1 VHSYLTTSSAHL
13 NHTKLE
19 DSILEATKG
28 GRLLLVILTSSSCDK
43 STDFIH
49 NEATLAAN
57 MIDESFITLDFNL
70 PTSATKPLIGI
81 IDNTSENFSHLFGT
95 ITHYPSLKFIRLVSD
110 ITTTSSSEEENEEC
124 DNAKDKTCQ
133 EESQT
138 SVESEGG
145 EVLQTWEYISS
156 RETAKD
162 IHETVLLYWYRH
174 VVSNAMSNQSNE
186 STIDSG
192 RAPIFTFSSQ
202 TDLSIFLQTHGR
214 HALKPAQPRRQHHS
228 KLEEEVFSFYMG
240 INEDLSGVFH
250 NYEYIND
257 DDNNDS
263 VSEDEQFTQEIDPYL
278 LLVQCRSQFD
288 YGEVELMEDK
298 TDGRI
303 STEEMILLQNQQQA
317 VQDFD
322 QLAEQMATRSDV
334 AFVALNASIHDT
346 DMIPDPI
353 EHVCDGLFDEIGGPS
368 NGDVA
373 FIRARR
379 YVTYS
384 VEDAV
389 KNSDHQDKKQQHHN
403 GLNNHQRKRVIH
415 NIETDWGDGVK
426 LLSPH
431 AIVVPSSSSDETI
444 SKPQKEIHG
453 KLANKDP
460 TTPVEYIQS
469 NLVAS
474 TIVHS
479 TPTVM
484 WYDKERIA
492 QLAFPWYRK
501 VHAVLF
507 VDMALS
513 YKEWRSTSSM
523 NKQHPSWPSSLYH
536 SKETATLLLSQQ
548 KAIQMFYDAALR
560 HRVKRPA
567 DDLVFLIVPS
577 SEIRIMTSFGVDI
590 WTPLDEALF
599 SITDDTDDEEQ
610 EEQEYQQGE
619 RINGYCNSPNN
630 GESRNILPVMMITD
644 STGRSGLQ
652 SSRYYLCS
660 NEILSNDGAIEEF
673 IDKFFKGTIEPFTR
687 SESTPTSSEATATT
701 RHSQS
706 TNKPNVT
713 ILTGNSFESL
723 VMNRRDEHQI
733 LFITSYSCGHCKRFS
748 IFWNE
753 LSMLIQALNWDSV
766 ISVMKIDVSKN
777 DVPHEK
783 INAWDLPAVYYF
795 PAYDKPPIKE
805 QQIHENVCRP
815 LSHLNNSSHALG
827 MHRDQTTLP
836 FQEKDYPF

>member
-1 VHSYLTTSSAHL
+1 
-13 NHTKLE
+13 
-19 DSILEATKG
+19 
-28 GRLLLVILTSSSCDK
+28 
-43 STDFIH
+43 
-49 NEATLAAN
+49 

-70 PTSATKPLIGI
+70 PTSAIKPLIGI
-81 IDNTSENFSHLFGT
+81 IDNTSENFSHIFGT
-95 ITHYPSLKFIRLVSD
+95 ITHYPALKFIRLVSD

-138 SVESEGG
+138 SVESGG

-156 RETAKD
+156 RQTAKD
-162 IHETVLLYWYRH
+162 IHDAVLLYWYRH

-192 RAPIFTFSSQ
+192 GSAPIFTFSSQ
-202 TDLSIFLQTHGR
+202 TDLSTFLQTHGG
-214 HALKPAQPRRQHHS
+214 HAMKPAQPRRQHHS
-228 KLEEEVFSFYMG
+228 KLEEEVFNFYMG

-278 LLVQCRSQFD
+278 LLVQCRSQLD
-288 YGEVELMEDK
+288 YGEVDLMMEDK
-298 TDGRI
+298 TDERRI
-303 STEEMILLQNQQQA
+303 STEEMILLQNQQKA

-346 DMIPDPI
+346 EMIPDPI

-373 FIRARR
+373 FMRARR

-384 VEDAV
+384 VEDV
-389 KNSDHQDKKQQHHN
+389 DSW
-403 GLNNHQRKRVIH
+403 NHQRTRVVH

-444 SKPQKEIHG
+444 SKQQKEIHG

-460 TTPVEYIQS
+460 TTPIEYVQS

-513 YKEWRSTSSM
+513 YKEWRSTSS
-523 NKQHPSWPSSLYH
+523 KQHPSWPSSLHH
-536 SKETATLLLSQQ
+536 SSETATLLLSQQ
-548 KAIQMFYDAALR
+548 RAIQMFYNAALR

-599 SITDDTDDEEQ
+599 SSITDDIDEQ

-619 RINGYCNSPNN
+619 RNNGYCNSPNN
-630 GESRNILPVMMITD
+630 GKNRNILPVMMITD

-660 NEILSNDGAIEEF
+660 NDILSNDGAIEEF
-673 IDKFFKGTIEPFTR
+673 IDKFYKGTIEPFTR
-687 SESTPTSSEATATT
+687 SESTPSSSEATPTS

-713 ILTGNSFESL
+713 VLTGNSFESL

-733 LFITSYSCGHCKRFS
+733 IFISSYSCGHCKRFS

-753 LSMLIQALNWDSV
+753 LSLLIQAMNWDSV
-766 ISVMKIDVSKN
+766 ITVMKIDVSKN

-795 PAYDKPPIKE
+795 PAYDKQNPIEMTPVEGKTNPQHDYDE
-805 QQIHENVCRP
+805 GLTWITSGYDIAKWMVSQNKLDLGL
-815 LSHLNNSSHALG
+815 LSRL
-827 MHRDQTTLP
+827 
-836 FQEKDYPF
+836 EKGVQHNLDSEIRI